1 MSSSIAEA
9 WKEDK
14 ACTGACQHK
23 ATSNDDEEEEEEE
36 EEDSNKNLLDDT
48 TMPAHKS
55 MNGTGKKAMAAR
67 QAPQCKAKDNDGM
80 EGLVSSIKQLDLSE
94 GFFSHE
100 VVKGYPVGTL
110 IWTDKT
116 SLQKYVE
123 FQIIVPLCTNA
134 ADLHRIP
141 VLADGGKQVQ
151 VWICKEPKAAEYNP
165 MVFPGICLDQHASQA
180 QGDDFDSKITRYT
193 EAVEICKC
201 QAGTGETCELL
212 VNLPFECDHKVF
224 LVCLQQ
230 PNKSNSSPYNT
241 SP

>member
-1 MSSSIAEA
+1 
-9 WKEDK
+9 
-14 ACTGACQHK
+14 
-23 ATSNDDEEEEEEE
+23 
-36 EEDSNKNLLDDT
+36 
-48 TMPAHKS
+48 

-134 ADLHRIP
+134 ADLHQIP

-165 MVFPGICLDQHASQA
+165 MVFPGISLTNMPLKPKVMTLTPRSPGTQRLRRSANVRQEQERHVSCL
-180 QGDDFDSKITRYT
+180 
-193 EAVEICKC
+193 
-201 QAGTGETCELL
+201 
-212 VNLPFECDHKVF
+212 
-224 LVCLQQ
+224 
-230 PNKSNSSPYNT
+230 
-241 SP
+241 